1 MQSYVMGTP
10 KDDSIWVTIKYKSM
24 LALILR
30 SYHDDEKSKILEM
43 AARPKT
49 IPDIVHETK
58 LPKASTY
65 RKVNSLLRDYLLFP
79 VGHVITKN
87 GKLVTKYV
95 ALFEK
100 LEINAVKNEISVR
113 AKISKDIPY
122 IIFKMVGERPGST
135 IEEKI
140 IRKIQHSQNEQEMI
154 RRLAKHIEKRG
165 LNKVRPT
172 NVDQPEKRSASNKPQ
187 VKI

>member
-1 MQSYVMGTP
+1 
-10 KDDSIWVTIKYKSM
+10 M
-24 LALILR
+24 LALVLR
-30 SYHDDEKSKILEM
+30 AYHDDVKSKILEM
-43 AARPKT
+43 AVRPQT
-49 IPDIVHETK
+49 IPEIINETK

-79 VGHVITKN
+79 VGHVIMKN

-100 LEINAVKNEISVR
+100 LEINTEKNEVSVR
-113 AKISKDIPY
+113 AKINKDIPY
-122 IIFKMVGERPGST
+122 IIFKMVGERPGAT

-140 IRKIQHSQNEQEMI
+140 IRKIQHSQNEREMI
-154 RRLAKHIEKRG
+154 KRLAKHIEKRG
-165 LNKVRPT
+165 LNKARPT
-172 NVDQPEKRSASNKPQ
+172 NGDQSKKRSASHKPQ

>member
-1 MQSYVMGTP
+1 MS
-10 KDDSIWVTIKYKSM
+10 KASDSTWVTIKYKSM

-30 SYHDDEKSKILEM
+30 TYHDEDKSKILEM
-43 AARPKT
+43 AVRPKT
-49 IPDIVHETK
+49 IPDIVSETK

-65 RKVNSLLRDYLLFP
+65 RKVNSLLRDYFLFP
-79 VGHVITKN
+79 VGHVIMKN

-100 LEINAVKNEISVR
+100 LEINTEKNEISVR
-113 AKISKDIPY
+113 AKINKDIPY
-122 IIFKMVGERPGST
+122 IILKMVGERPGST

-140 IRKIQHSQNEQEMI
+140 IRKIQHSQNEREMV

-165 LNKVRPT
+165 LNKVRL
-172 NVDQPEKRSASNKPQ
+172 NGVQPKKRSAPHKPQ